1 MSEIFKVSFVV
12 RGEDHPGAILNLD
25 ERPEIGDSI
34 TLGDRIFEVREVLEL
49 IPPRG
54 DFHFL
59 HVTLRPAPSPT

>member
-59 HVTLRPAPSPT
+59 HVTLRPGPSPI

>member
-59 HVTLRPAPSPT
+59 HVTLRPAPSPM